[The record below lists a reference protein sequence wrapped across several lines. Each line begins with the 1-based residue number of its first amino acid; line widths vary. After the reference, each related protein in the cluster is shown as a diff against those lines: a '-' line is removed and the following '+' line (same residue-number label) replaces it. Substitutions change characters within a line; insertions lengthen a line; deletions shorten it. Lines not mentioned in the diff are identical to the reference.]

1 MRTKSNTVEEV
12 VAEATEEVVAE
23 ATEEVVAEATPEVV
37 AEATIEVVE
46 AVESVAE
53 ATPQEQ
59 KRGWRQ

>member
-12 VAEATEEVVAE
+12 AAEATE
-23 ATEEVVAEATPEVV
+23 EVV

-46 AVESVAE
+46 AVESAAE